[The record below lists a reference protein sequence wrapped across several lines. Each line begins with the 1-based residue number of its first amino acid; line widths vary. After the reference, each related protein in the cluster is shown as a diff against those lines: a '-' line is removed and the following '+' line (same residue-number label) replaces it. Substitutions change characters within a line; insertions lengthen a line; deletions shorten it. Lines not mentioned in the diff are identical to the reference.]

1 MPTFAD
7 IIQTEKP
14 AQTNGISF
22 LPTLLNKAQE
32 KHAFLNWELQLSG
45 WFQIISNGG
54 FRQAARMDK
63 WKAVRYG
70 IDSDIELYDLSKDE
84 SESKDIAADHPAIVQ
99 QFDEIFENERD
110 NTVGFPY
117 GGVKQDYKSQDKYTI
132 KSGSYE
138 KIN

>member
-1 MPTFAD
+1 
-7 IIQTEKP
+7 
-14 AQTNGISF
+14 

-84 SESKDIAADHPAIVQ
+84 SESQDIAADHPAIVQ

-117 GGVKQDYKSQDKYTI
+117 GGVKQDYKSQDKYTSENGI
-132 KSGSYE
+132 YK